1 MTIEWRGD
9 LIGNLRTMAAKARH
23 LQDDAYAGAQVVLD
37 DSNSR
42 VPKESADLASTGS
55 IRRDRGGDNTV
66 AIVYT
71 SVYAHWIHEH
81 LFFKHPHGGEA
92 KFLETAMVAKGSEF
106 VNKAGEHFW
115 RRL

>member
-1 MTIEWRGD
+1 VSITWRGD
-9 LIGNLRTMAAKARH
+9 MLGNLRTIAAKAEH
-23 LQDDAYAGAQVVLD
+23 LQDDAYAGAEPVLD
-37 DSNSR
+37 DSNAR
-42 VPKESADLASTGS
+42 VPKESTELKQSGH
-55 IRRDRGGDNTV
+55 IKRDRGGDNTV

-81 LFFKHPHGGEA
+81 MFFKHPNGGEA
-92 KFLETAMVAKGSEF
+92 KFLETAMLTKGSEF